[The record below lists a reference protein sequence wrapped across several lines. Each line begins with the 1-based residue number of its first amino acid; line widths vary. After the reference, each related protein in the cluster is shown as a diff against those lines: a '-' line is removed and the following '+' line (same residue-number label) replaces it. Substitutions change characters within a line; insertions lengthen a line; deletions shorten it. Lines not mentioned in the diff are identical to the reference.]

1 MLPPDWQVQMLS
13 FHECKMRVRFSKDT
27 LIAVVLLWICGTG
40 LRLTILA
47 VPPLL
52 PLIRSDLHLSATA
65 VGLLIS
71 LPVALFSL
79 AALPG
84 SLLIARL
91 GTLRTLVGGLLIVA
105 LGAALRGVSPNT
117 ATLFGAT
124 AIMGCGVAIMQPSMP
139 VIVRQWLPAHVG
151 FGTATYS
158 NGLMMGQLL
167 PTLITLPL
175 LLPWLHGN
183 WRLSLAMWSV
193 PVALTAVI
201 VVLLAPRPTGTPAQM
216 NAGNSFST
224 APAKWWPD
232 WRNSLVW
239 RLGIMFG
246 SINAAYF
253 AANAFLP
260 VYLVDAARPDLVSRA
275 VTALNFGQLP
285 GSFLLLIFAGRLE
298 RRVWPYIA
306 AGSLELVSV
315 LGLVFAIGKWTVVW
329 AGLLSFCSGS
339 ALILGLSL
347 PPLLS
352 APGDVA
358 RTSAAMFTVSYGGAV
373 IVALISGAAW
383 DLGGNPRLAFVPIGL
398 CAILLVVS
406 AMVLRHKRELL

>member
-1 MLPPDWQVQMLS
+1 MKVQTS
-13 FHECKMRVRFSKDT
+13 RIF
-27 LIAVVLLWICGTG
+27 LITVGLLWLCGAA

-117 ATLFGAT
+117 AALFAAT
-124 AIMGCGVAIMQPSMP
+124 TIMGFGVAIMQPSMP
-139 VIVRQWLPAHVG
+139 AIVRQWLPTHVG

-167 PTLITLPL
+167 PTLVTLPL

-183 WRLSLAMWSV
+183 WRLSLAMWSG

-201 VVLLAPRPTGTPAQM
+201 VTLLAPRPNSTPAQVTVGNNFS
-216 NAGNSFST
+216 NAR
-224 APAKWWPD
+224 AKWWPD

-246 SINAAYF
+246 SVNAAYF
-253 AANAFLP
+253 AANAYLP
-260 VYLVDAARPDLVSRA
+260 VYLVDAGRPDLVGSA

-285 GSFLLLIFAGRLE
+285 GSFLLLVFAGKLE
-298 RRVWPYIA
+298 RRAWPYIA
-306 AGSLELVSV
+306 AGSLAFVSV
-315 LGLVFAIGKWTVVW
+315 LGLVFALGRWTFVW

-352 APGDVA
+352 APEDVA

-373 IVALISGAAW
+373 IIALISGAAW
-383 DLGGNPRLAFVPIGL
+383 DLTGVPRLAFGPIAL
-398 CAILLVVS
+398 CAIVLVVS
-406 AMVLRHKRELL
+406 ALVLRRKRELL

>member
-1 MLPPDWQVQMLS
+1 
-13 FHECKMRVRFSKDT
+13 MRVQTSRNALIT
-27 LIAVVLLWICGTG
+27 LGVLWLSGAC

-91 GTLRTLVGGLLIVA
+91 GTLPTLVAGLLTVA
-105 LGAALRGVSPNT
+105 LGAALRGVSPN
-117 ATLFGAT
+117 ATTLYAAT
-124 AIMGCGVAIMQPSMP
+124 AVMGCGVAIIQPSMP
-139 VIVRQWLPAHVG
+139 VIVRQWMPARVG
-151 FGTATYS
+151 FGTATFS

-183 WRLSLAMWSV
+183 WRLSLAIWSV
-193 PVALTAVI
+193 PVGLTAVI
-201 VVLLAPRPTGTPAQM
+201 VAFLAPRPAMPGQVTAED
-216 NAGNSFST
+216 NAST
-224 APAKWWPD
+224 ARAKWWPD

-275 VTALNFGQLP
+275 VTALNFGQIP

-298 RRVWPYIA
+298 RRAWPYIV
-306 AGSLELVSV
+306 AGSLGLVSV
-315 LGLVFAIGKWTVVW
+315 LGLVFAVGKWTVVW
-329 AGLLSFCSGS
+329 AALLSLCSGS

-347 PPLLS
+347 PALLC
-352 APGDVA
+352 APEDVG

-373 IVALISGAAW
+373 VVALVSGAAW
-383 DLGGNPRLAFVPIGL
+383 DLAGNPRLAFVPIAL
-398 CAILLVVS
+398 CSIVLAVS
-406 AMVLRHKRELL
+406 AMALRRRRELL

>member
-1 MLPPDWQVQMLS
+1 M
-13 FHECKMRVRFSKDT
+13 SKRISRDG
-27 LIAVVLLWICGTG
+27 LIAVALLWLCGTG

-91 GTLRTLVGGLLIVA
+91 GTLRTIAGGLLIA
-105 LGAALRGVSPNT
+105 AFGAALRGVSPG
-117 ATLFGAT
+117 ALSLFGAT
-124 AIMGCGVAIMQPSMP
+124 IIMGFGVAIMQPSMP
-139 VIVRQWLPAHVG
+139 DIVRRWLPAHVG

-158 NGLMMGQLL
+158 NGLMIGQLL
-167 PTLITLPL
+167 PTLITPL

-183 WRLSLAMWSV
+183 WRLALAMWSL
-193 PVALTAVI
+193 PVGLTAVI
-201 VVLLAPRPTGTPAQM
+201 VVGLAPSSTGTPGQAAAE
-216 NAGNSFST
+216 NRASA
-224 APAKWWPD
+224 APARWWPD

-246 SINAAYF
+246 SVNAAYF
-253 AANAFLP
+253 AANAYLP
-260 VYLVDAARPDLVSRA
+260 VYLADAARPDLVGGA

-285 GSFLLLIFAGRLE
+285 GSILLLIFAGRLE
-298 RRVWPYIA
+298 RKAWPYIA
-306 AGSLELVSV
+306 LGSLELASL
-315 LGLVFAIGKWTVVW
+315 LGLVFFVGSWTPLW
-329 AGLLSFCSGS
+329 AALFSFATGSG
-339 ALILGLSL
+339 LILGLSL

-352 APGDVA
+352 APGNVA
-358 RTSAAMFTVSYGGAV
+358 RTSAGMFTVSYGGAV
-373 IVALISGAAW
+373 VVALISGVTW
-383 DLGGNPRLAFVPIGL
+383 DLVGNPRSAFVPIGL
-398 CAILLVVS
+398 CAVVLVAS
-406 AMVLRHKRELL
+406 AVMLRRRRELI

>member
-1 MLPPDWQVQMLS
+1 
-13 FHECKMRVRFSKDT
+13 
-27 LIAVVLLWICGTG
+27 
-40 LRLTILA
+40 
-47 VPPLL
+47 
-52 PLIRSDLHLSATA
+52 
-65 VGLLIS
+65 
-71 LPVALFSL
+71 
-79 AALPG
+79 
-84 SLLIARL
+84 
-91 GTLRTLVGGLLIVA
+91 
-105 LGAALRGVSPNT
+105 
-117 ATLFGAT
+117 
-124 AIMGCGVAIMQPSMP
+124 
-139 VIVRQWLPAHVG
+139 
-151 FGTATYS
+151 
-158 NGLMMGQLL
+158 
-167 PTLITLPL
+167 
-175 LLPWLHGN
+175 
-183 WRLSLAMWSV
+183 MWSV

-406 AMVLRHKRELL
+406 AMVLRHKHELI

>member
-1 MLPPDWQVQMLS
+1 
-13 FHECKMRVRFSKDT
+13 MRIRISKNI
-27 LIAVVLLWICGTG
+27 LLAVGLLWLCGTG

-117 ATLFGAT
+117 VTLFGAT
-124 AIMGCGVAIMQPSMP
+124 IVMGFGVAIMQPSMP
-139 VIVRQWLPAHVG
+139 VIVRQWLPDHVG

-167 PTLITLPL
+167 PTLFTLPL

-183 WRLSLAMWSV
+183 WRLSLAVWSL

-201 VVLLAPRPTGTPAQM
+201 VVSLAPRPSGAPGQVTAE
-216 NAGNSFST
+216 NSFST
-224 APAKWWPD
+224 GRAKWWPD
-232 WRNSLVW
+232 WRNGLVW

-246 SINAAYF
+246 SVNAAYF

-260 VYLVDAARPDLVSRA
+260 VYLADAARPDLVGRA
-275 VTALNFGQLP
+275 VTGLNFGQIP

-298 RRVWPYIA
+298 RRVWPYLA

-315 LGLVFAIGKWTVVW
+315 LGLVFAVGKWTVVW
-329 AGLLSFCSGS
+329 ASLLSFASGS

-347 PPLLS
+347 PALLS

-373 IVALISGAAW
+373 MVALISGAAW
-383 DLGGNPRLAFVPIGL
+383 DLAGNPRMAFVPIGL

-406 AMVLRHKRELL
+406 AMVLRRKRELL

>member
-1 MLPPDWQVQMLS
+1 
-13 FHECKMRVRFSKDT
+13 MRVQTSRNALIT
-27 LIAVVLLWICGTG
+27 LGVLWLSGAC

-65 VGLLIS
+65 VGMLIS

-84 SLLIARL
+84 SLLISRL
-91 GTLRTLVGGLLIVA
+91 GTLPTLVGGLLIVA
-105 LGAALRGVSPNT
+105 LGAALRGVSPNA
-117 ATLFGAT
+117 ATLFAAT
-124 AIMGCGVAIMQPSMP
+124 AVMGCGVAIIQPSMP
-139 VIVRQWLPAHVG
+139 VIVRQWMPARVG

-167 PTLITLPL
+167 PTLVTLPL

-183 WRLSLAMWSV
+183 WRLSLAIWSV
-193 PVALTAVI
+193 PVGLTAVI
-201 VVLLAPRPTGTPAQM
+201 VAFLAPRPARTPGQVTAGDNSSTGR
-216 NAGNSFST
+216 
-224 APAKWWPD
+224 AKWWPD

-246 SINAAYF
+246 SVNAAYF

-275 VTALNFGQLP
+275 VTALNFGQIP

-298 RRVWPYIA
+298 RRAWPYIA
-306 AGSLELVSV
+306 AGSLGLVSV
-315 LGLVFAIGKWTVVW
+315 LGLVFAVGKWTVGW
-329 AGLLSFCSGS
+329 AALLSFCSGS

-347 PPLLS
+347 PALLC
-352 APGDVA
+352 APEDVGP
-358 RTSAAMFTVSYGGAV
+358 TSAAMFTVSYGGAV
-373 IVALISGAAW
+373 IVALVSGAAW
-383 DLGGNPRLAFVPIGL
+383 DLAGNPRLAFVPIGL
-398 CAILLVVS
+398 CAIVLVVS
-406 AMVLRHKRELL
+406 AMALRRKGELL